1 MKITKD
7 LLLEKKSLS
16 GGKLSMFKKLI
27 SNGWSNQDAYDAV
40 TDDKAYSDLLK
51 DPKYKEIADK
61 QQKEQQDKKELDD
74 YNNEITSDEANT
86 YSIQAVEKMF
96 NNSKFRTNKEFKRKA
111 LGTLARN
118 YDEHLN
124 LKTASKVLTSYKPE
138 FIKSWADSFNWQA
151 VADKNEPFVQAL
163 NNPDVA
169 KLLNGD
175 ETKWVKLYNI
185 LYDSDAQGYADQPGT
200 LIGNPNLYRIKNQNE
215 AKQLVKVDIKDGGKH
230 RQGFNKRLDTGNYG
244 EILSLGK
251 KIGVED
257 SSNKLINTIKNNS
270 NNLSSEEKV
279 TAAKAL
285 KLGKPELKKLS
296 DDLDNANNN

>member
-1 MKITKD
+1 MKITKLNENQELAD
-7 LLLEKKSLS
+7 LYKQ
-16 GGKLSMFKKLI
+16 I
-27 SNGWSNQDAYDAV
+27 DSNMSQDLYDRAV
-40 TDDKAYSDLLK
+40 KMSDEASTRIIRNNDKLLK
-51 DPKYKEIADK
+51 QYNSDENIQKR
-61 QQKEQQDKKELDD
+61 KEQKELDD
-74 YNNEITSDEANT
+74 YNNRLDTEKEFDS
-86 YSIQAVEKMF
+86 YSMQEVEKMF
-96 NNSKFRTNKEFKRKA
+96 NNPKFRSNKEYKKKA
-111 LGTLARN
+111 MSILARN
-118 YDEHLN
+118 YDTN
-124 LKTASKVLTSYKPE
+124 LGMKTASKVLTSYKPE
-138 FIKSWADSFNWQA
+138 FIKSWADSFNWQS

-175 ETKWVKLYNI
+175 EVRWVKLYNM

-200 LIGNPNLYRIKNQNE
+200 LIGNPNLYKLKNQNE
-215 AKQLVKVDIKDGGKH
+215 AKQLVKIDIQDGGKH